1 VSVYDKLAALG
12 ISLLPV
18 APPAAMFVPFV
29 RTGKVIFVSGHIAR
43 QDGQPWVGRL
53 GAEISTAQGQQAAR
67 GIAIELLGAL
77 HTATSDLNTITRIVK
92 LLVLVARIDGP
103 SPR

>member
-1 VSVYDKLAALG
+1 MSVYDKLAALG

-18 APPAAMFVPFV
+18 TPSAAMFVPFV
-29 RTGKVIFVSGHIAR
+29 RTGNVIFVSGHIAR
-43 QDGQPWVGRL
+43 QDGQPWVGQL
-53 GAEISTAQGQQAAR
+53 GAQISTAQGQRAAR

-77 HTATSDLNTITRIVK
+77 HTALNTITRIVK